1 MAVFCPGVRP
11 RGRQEK
17 KCGTDQAP
25 ARGADSSLAPRG
37 TASARTAW
45 AQIVSQGNGD
55 GARGRKGKSQGSRSG
70 NIHSGGRAVCQEENA
85 GTRLP
90 SMFVLEWGSDI
101 QTEHCLFARTH
112 VKGLFVPS

>member
-1 MAVFCPGVRP
+1 MAAYWSDVDGGALLVYQKTGV
-11 RGRQEK
+11 
-17 KCGTDQAP
+17 T
-25 ARGADSSLAPRG
+25 AR
-37 TASARTAW
+37 

-55 GARGRKGKSQGSRSG
+55 GVRGRKGKSQGSRSG
-70 NIHSGGRAVCQEENA
+70 NIHGGGRAVCQEENA